1 MKFPSLPAAS
11 TLDGTEIIPG
21 TQGGVDKR
29 TTAQAI
35 ANLFKGTKGADI
47 ASAAT
52 TSIGAATG
60 VFVHITGTTTITSF
74 GTGTA
79 GWLRLVRFAGA
90 LTLTHNATSL
100 ILPTGA
106 NITTAA
112 NDCAIFVSEGS
123 SNWRCIGYFRANGM
137 PLTADTDT
145 TLAANSDTKVPTQKA
160 VKAYVDGIVAA
171 QDAMV
176 FKGVIDC
183 SADPNYPAADRGW
196 TYRVSVAGK
205 IGGASGVDVEQGDI
219 LICLTDGS
227 AAGDQATVGANWSV
241 IQTNLDGALTTDDIG
256 SAVQAYAANL
266 AAFAALVL
274 VADKLPYADGAGT
287 LALADFTAFAR
298 VLLATADAAA
308 ARTALGA
315 AAATDVIPS
324 INAQTGTSYTAVIT
338 DRIVTMDNAA
348 ANTFTV
354 PAEASVAFPVGS
366 TLELWQAGAGQT
378 TIVADTGVTIL
389 YPASKT
395 LALAEQHSG
404 ASLRK
409 VAADTWRLVGD
420 LEAA

>member
-1 MKFPSLPAAS
+1 MKFPSLPAAG
-11 TLDGTEIIPG
+11 TLDGTEVSPL

-29 TTAQAI
+29 TTTQAL

-60 VFVHITGTTTITSF
+60 MFVHVTGTTTITSF

-79 GWLRLVRFAGA
+79 GWLRVVRFAGI

-100 ILPTGA
+100 ILPTAA

-112 NDCAIFVSEGS
+112 NDIGVFVSEGS
-123 SNWRCIGYFRANGM
+123 SNWRCVGYLRANGM

-183 SADPNYPAADRGW
+183 STNPNYPAADRGW

-227 AAGDQATVGANWSV
+227 AAGDQATVGANWSI
-241 IQTNLDGALTTDDIG
+241 IQTNIDGSLTTDDIG
-256 SAVQAYAANL
+256 VTVQAYNAAVSGIS
-266 AAFAALVL
+266 AFMESLMPA
-274 VADKLPYADGAGT
+274 
-287 LALADFTAFAR
+287 
-298 VLLATADAAA
+298 ADAAT
-308 ARTALGA
+308 ARTTLGA
-315 AAATDVIPS
+315 AAASDVIPA
-324 INAQTGTSYTAVIT
+324 INAQTGTSYTAVLT
-338 DRIVTMDNAA
+338 DRVVTMDNASP
-348 ANTFTV
+348 NTFTV
-354 PAEASVAFPVGS
+354 PANSSVAFPVGS
-366 TLELWQAGAGQT
+366 SLEVWQAGAGQT

-389 YPASKT
+389 YPADKT
-395 LALAEQHSG
+395 LLLRVQHSG

-420 LEAA
+420 LEDA